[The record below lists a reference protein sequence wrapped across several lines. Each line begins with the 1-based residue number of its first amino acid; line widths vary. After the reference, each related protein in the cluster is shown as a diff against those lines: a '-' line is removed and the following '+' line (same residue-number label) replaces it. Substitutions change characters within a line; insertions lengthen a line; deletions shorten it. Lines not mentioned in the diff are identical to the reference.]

1 MAITAVIVD
10 DEKLARDEL
19 QFLLKS
25 APDVEVVA
33 TGQNGLDAVKLV
45 RQHAPDL
52 LILDAQMPGLDGIG
66 AVRMLEAKHVRLP
79 HIVFATAHD
88 QYALQAFEVNA
99 VDYLLKP
106 FDQERL
112 LRTVEKVKRQM
123 LAGDAV
129 TSKIDR
135 VLQMLDGRKTASAAP
150 RILVKANGR
159 QFLLAP
165 HEVVYARV
173 ADGAVFIATQQYEG
187 QAAYRTIEELQE
199 ALAGA
204 NFWRAHRSYLVNLDH
219 VREVV
224 PWFHSSYQLRMG
236 DRKQSEIPVS
246 RIQSRELRELYK
258 L

>member
-1 MAITAVIVD
+1 VGITAVIVD
-10 DEKLARDEL
+10 DEKLAREEL

-25 APDVEVVA
+25 APEIEVVA
-33 TGQNGLDAVKLV
+33 TGQNGLEAVKLV

-52 LILDAQMPGLDGIG
+52 LILDAQMPGLDGLG
-66 AVRMLEAKHVRLP
+66 AVRMMEAKHVRMP

-135 VLQMLDGRKTASAAP
+135 VLQMLDGRKGAPAAP
-150 RILVKANGR
+150 KILVKANGR
-159 QFLLAP
+159 QFLLGP
-165 HEVVYARV
+165 NEIVYARV
-173 ADGAVFIATQQYEG
+173 ADGAVTIATQQYEG

-199 ALAGA
+199 ALTGA